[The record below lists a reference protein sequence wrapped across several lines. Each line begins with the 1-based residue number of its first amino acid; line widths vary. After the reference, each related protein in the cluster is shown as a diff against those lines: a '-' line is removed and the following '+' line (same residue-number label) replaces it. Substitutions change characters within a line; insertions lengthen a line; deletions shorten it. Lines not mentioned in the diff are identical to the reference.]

1 MRSTKHTTKKRPP
14 RPRGFLFGG
23 FYMFREN
30 EVYTVYAV
38 ADDITFI
45 MRDTFHFN
53 GDLES
58 MSVIGWYHGE
68 PDDELTRKFAGVLTA
83 YFG

>member
-1 MRSTKHTTKKRPP
+1 
-14 RPRGFLFGG
+14 
-23 FYMFREN
+23 MFREN
-30 EVYTVYAV
+30 EVYTVFAV
-38 ADDITFI
+38 ADDTTFI

-58 MSVIGWYHGE
+58 TSVIGWYYGA
-68 PDDELTRKFAGVLTA
+68 PDDELTRKYAGVLTA